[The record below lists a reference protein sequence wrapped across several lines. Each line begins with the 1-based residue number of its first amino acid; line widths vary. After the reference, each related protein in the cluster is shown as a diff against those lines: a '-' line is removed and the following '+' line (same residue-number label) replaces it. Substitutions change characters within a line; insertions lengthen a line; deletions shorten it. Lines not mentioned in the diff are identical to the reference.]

1 MSTQL
6 VPMRVIAHIRTDY
19 PQKFGIPRQSGLVS
33 EAQGRIVFEPEFANN
48 AAVKGLEGF
57 SHLWLLWQFEN
68 GLPGGSAE
76 DLAADAAASMAKSAD
91 AGDSASAG
99 GNTSAGGNAT
109 AGGNASAA
117 TSSAASEPFSADNA
131 FSWSPTVRPPRLG
144 GAQRMGVFATRS
156 PFHPNPIGLSC
167 VRLERVEPTDAG
179 PILHVRGADLR
190 DRTPIFDV
198 KPYVPY
204 ADCQPEATGGFTDQI
219 EAPNL
224 SIDFPT
230 ELLAKVPEEKRGAL
244 LQVLQEDPRPVGRR
258 TAGRVYEVA
267 YAGMRVSFTG
277 DADELGVI
285 AVEAL

>member
-1 MSTQL
+1 M
-6 VPMRVIAHIRTDY
+6 VEMRVIAHIRTDY

-48 AAVKGLEGF
+48 SAVKGLEGF

-68 GLPGGSAE
+68 GLPGGSAK
-76 DLAADAAASMAKSAD
+76 DLASDAAIHDAAAAA
-91 AGDSASAG
+91 A
-99 GNTSAGGNAT
+99 
-109 AGGNASAA
+109 AA
-117 TSSAASEPFSADNA
+117 TDSVAETNTASHDAVSVAATDAPKANPSSDSNFT
-131 FSWSPTVRPPRLG
+131 WSPTVRPPRLG

-167 VRLERVEPTDAG
+167 VRLERVELTDAG

-219 EAPNL
+219 ESPSL
-224 SIDFPT
+224 SIVFPD
-230 ELLAKVPEEKRGAL
+230 ELMAKVPEEKRTAL
-244 LQVLQEDPRPVGRR
+244 MQVLEQDPRPVGKR
-258 TAGRVYEVA
+258 APGRVYDVA

-277 DADELGVI
+277 EADELTVI
-285 AVEAL
+285 EVEQL

>member
-1 MSTQL
+1 MTEL
-6 VPMRVIAHIRTDY
+6 VEMRVIAHIRTDY

-48 AAVKGLEGF
+48 SAVKGLEGF

-68 GLPGGSAE
+68 GLPGGSAQ
-76 DLAADAAASMAKSAD
+76 DLASDAAAAAET
-91 AGDSASAG
+91 DSG
-99 GNTSAGGNAT
+99 AT
-109 AGGNASAA
+109 AATTAA
-117 TSSAASEPFSADNA
+117 AGSTAASTQPNDA
-131 FSWSPTVRPPRLG
+131 FTWSPTVRPPRLG

-167 VRLERVEPTDAG
+167 VRLERVELTDAG

-219 EAPNL
+219 ESPSL
-224 SIDFPT
+224 SIIFPDD
-230 ELLAKVPEEKRGAL
+230 LMAKVPEEKRTAVM
-244 LQVLQEDPRPVGRR
+244 QVLEQDPRPVGKR
-258 TAGRVYEVA
+258 TLGRVYEVA
-267 YAGMRVSFTG
+267 YAGMRVSFVG
-277 DADELGVI
+277 EADELTVTS
-285 AVEAL
+285 VEQL